1 MLADTLF
8 NFAGHNHDDHAHDH
22 VHDPG
27 VSSVSIVCDGALDLD
42 KVLKCLEL
50 FLSTLSLLAL
60 KRYLVHG
67 SLA

>member
-8 NFAGHNHDDHAHDH
+8 NFAGHNHDDH